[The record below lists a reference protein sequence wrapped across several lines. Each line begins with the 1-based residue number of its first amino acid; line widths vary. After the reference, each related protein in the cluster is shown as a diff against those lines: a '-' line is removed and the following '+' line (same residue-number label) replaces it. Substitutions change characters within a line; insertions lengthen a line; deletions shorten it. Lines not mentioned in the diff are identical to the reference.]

1 MNRGK
6 FSQRRFWENS
16 LNPAETLANRGILV
30 FGAFCALEHLTTV
43 RSLRNFVRFLVA
55 VQLLPALESGE
66 ETLVGGQAVLE
77 GVMMRSPHA
86 WAIACRKPSGEV
98 VTMSE
103 PLARPSEKHK
113 WMAWPIVRGVMTLGY
128 AMSLGYRALRF
139 SANVAI
145 EEVMQSD
152 KEHVETAASAVPPKL
167 APSASSGQALSLPN
181 GRSEA
186 EATDASKSKSR
197 EKAAAI
203 SGWLAAVNVIIS
215 LAFFI
220 FMYKYLPL
228 LAATELKKANPAL
241 GGQIVFN
248 LVDGAIRLLLFLLFI
263 WGVSLFPDIRR
274 VYQYHGAEHK
284 TVFAFENGD
293 PLETSR
299 GAEIFHVPSA
309 LRHQLS
315 DDGDADLDRLLH
327 AGSVHH
333 VLGAFRI
340 AHRAAARDRRS
351 VLRNH
356 PLRRQASRL
365 ALRPDDRSRPLAATH
380 HDPAA
385 VGRNGPMRHHRAR
398 SGHGPGKRTR
408 RRIGDCLG
416 FPTRETVVGRLSLV
430 VGLSATQH
438 YSCLREVSTCQ
449 HLSRICEF
457 GKKR

>member
-1 MNRGK
+1 
-6 FSQRRFWENS
+6 
-16 LNPAETLANRGILV
+16 LALSG
-30 FGAFCALEHLTTV
+30 ALEHLITV

-103 PLARPSEKHK
+103 PLERASEKHK

-145 EEVMQSD
+145 EDVMGAND
-152 KEHVETAASAVPPKL
+152 EHAAMAASAVPLK
-167 APSASSGQALSLPN
+167 
-181 GRSEA
+181 RSEA
-186 EATDASKSKSR
+186 EPATTESAKTQSR
-197 EKAAAI
+197 EKAATI

-215 LAFFI
+215 VAFFI

-241 GGQIVFN
+241 GGQIIFN
-248 LVDGAIRLLLFLLFI
+248 LVDGAIRLILFLLFI

-293 PLETSR
+293 PLEIAAVQKYSTFHPRCGTSFLMTVMLISI
-299 GAEIFHVPSA
+299 GFYMLVPFTTFWARFAS
-309 LRHQLS
+309 
-315 DDGDADLDRLLH
+315 
-327 AGSVHH
+327 
-333 VLGAFRI
+333 RI
-340 AHRAAARDRRS
+340 ALLPLIAGVSYEIIRFAAKHRGSLFALMTAPGLWLQRITTQPPSDEMAQCAITALD
-351 VLRNH
+351 
-356 PLRRQASRL
+356 QAM
-365 ALRPDDRSRPLAATH
+365 ALEKEQ
-380 HDPAA
+380 
-385 VGRNGPMRHHRAR
+385 GG
-398 SGHGPGKRTR
+398 
-408 RRIGDCLG
+408 
-416 FPTRETVVGRLSLV
+416 ELV
-430 VGLSATQH
+430 IA
-438 YSCLREVSTCQ
+438 
-449 HLSRICEF
+449 
-457 GKKR
+457 